1 MNSKILNSARTS
13 TQELARLR
21 QLILNGTEEE
31 LQAEREHIGMLYKL
45 SDRDYFSKISH
56 YRGEFIVEM
65 RKQYAEILVKS
76 GFKTQEIADF
86 LGLKNHTTICHLLNT
101 KKSGKETEQYIRLN
115 LERFIANSI
124 YPMHKKGEI
133 ILVNIAD

>member
-31 LQAEREHIGMLYKL
+31 LQTEREHIGILYKQ
-45 SDRDYFSKISH
+45 SDRDYFKRMSDYK
-56 YRGEFIVEM
+56 GEFVVEM
-65 RKQYAEILVKS
+65 RKQYAEILIKS

-86 LGLKNHTTICHLLNT
+86 FGLKNHTTICHLLNT
-101 KKSGKETEQYIRLN
+101 KKSSKKTEQYIRLN
-115 LERFIANSI
+115 LERFISEKI

-133 ILVNIAD
+133 ILVNIVD